1 MNIVLVVFNL
11 MSEDLN
17 NYCLHKNYLFILH
30 WNFSQKIIKLEYL
43 CALRFS
49 TLLFCYLL
57 DLIFFS
63 FGWTNCINGDLEGLE
78 KIERSASATLAKNDF
93 CFVRAMR
100 LHAILSSNRC
110 QNYQSFIF

>member
-57 DLIFFS
+57 DLIFFNFFFS
-63 FGWTNCINGDLEGLE
+63 FGWTNCINGFRRIR
-78 KIERSASATLAKNDF
+78 KNKRSASATLAKND
-93 CFVRAMR
+93 
-100 LHAILSSNRC
+100 
-110 QNYQSFIF
+110 